1 MCKGST
7 VSVRHATPR
16 RNLRSILSTGL
27 DPGRSRC
34 ARLEVWLHKPSRT
47 SWAIPH
53 VAARHSV
60 PVADVVVLTVRLPR
74 NQLVRRG
81 RGLWSVARV
90 VPPACIVAVSP
101 SAWQGVA
108 G

>member
-27 DPGRSRC
+27 DPARSRC

-53 VAARHSV
+53 VASRHSV
-60 PVADVVVLTVRLPR
+60 RVADVVVLTVRVPR
-74 NQLVRRG
+74 SWLVRRQ
-81 RGLWSVARV
+81 RGLWTVARV
-90 VPPACIVAVSP
+90 VPPSAIVAVNPFVAS
-101 SAWQGVA
+101 VA